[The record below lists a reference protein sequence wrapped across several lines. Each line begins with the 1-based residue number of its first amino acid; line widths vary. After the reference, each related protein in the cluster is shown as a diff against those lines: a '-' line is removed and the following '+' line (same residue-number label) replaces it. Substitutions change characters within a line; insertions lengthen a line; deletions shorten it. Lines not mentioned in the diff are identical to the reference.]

1 MITEKQVLEALQENM
16 LYEFENGGHR
26 YNLYI
31 ANNGQ
36 IVDDINKADES
47 FYTYAD
53 YALTED
59 EKNPDLMEVVENL
72 AEQANE
78 YLKEYLNA

>member
-1 MITEKQVLEALQENM
+1 MITQRQVLEALQENM
-16 LYEFENGGHR
+16 AYEFENGKHR
-26 YNLYI
+26 YNLHI
-31 ANNGQ
+31 TGNGQ

-59 EKNPDLMEVVENL
+59 EKNPDFIEVVENL
-72 AEQANE
+72 AEQVNE
-78 YLKEYLNA
+78 YLKDA